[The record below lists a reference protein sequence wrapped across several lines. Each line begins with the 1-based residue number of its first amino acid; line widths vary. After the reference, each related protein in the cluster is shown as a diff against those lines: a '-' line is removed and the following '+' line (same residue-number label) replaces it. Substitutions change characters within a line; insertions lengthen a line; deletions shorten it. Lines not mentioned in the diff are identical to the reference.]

1 MVIFCQT
8 HAKSVSRKT
17 ANKQNKQIN
26 ARNTVK
32 NGACRKH
39 NGFYNFEVY
48 PSSAMCVGAKQWA
61 LRKSE
66 FCGSRQKPTEN
77 ERASRSVNGK
87 EKRISKEEEMYT
99 CTRPTNLND

>member
-1 MVIFCQT
+1 MD
-8 HAKSVSRKT
+8 
-17 ANKQNKQIN
+17 
-26 ARNTVK
+26 
-32 NGACRKH
+32 
-39 NGFYNFEVY
+39 FYNFEVY
-48 PSSAMCVGAKQWA
+48 PSTAMCVGAKQWA